1 MPSATLGHLCLQS
14 TAMRIHEI
22 VDPSAKPIYYLED
35 MSNTNNNMDD
45 LEKQVEELLNLCDKL
60 TQSNSTLRGTVNE
73 LTTERSGLIQ
83 QKDKARN
90 HIESMITRLKS
101 MEENP

>member
-1 MPSATLGHLCLQS
+1 MS
-14 TAMRIHEI
+14 T
-22 VDPSAKPIYYLED
+22 
-35 MSNTNNNMDD
+35 TNDNMDD

-60 TQSNSTLRGTVNE
+60 TKSNSTLRGTVD
-73 LTTERSGLIQ
+73 GLKSEKSTLIK

-101 MEENP
+101 MEQGS

>member
-1 MPSATLGHLCLQS
+1 
-14 TAMRIHEI
+14 
-22 VDPSAKPIYYLED
+22 
-35 MSNTNNNMDD
+35 MDD

-60 TQSNSTLRGTVNE
+60 TQSNNTLRGTVNQ

-83 QKDKARN
+83 QKDKARY